1 MSKFH
6 ELTQEFTD
14 AVVAR
19 FKNIK
24 VSEKVTERSHLKNE
38 LAVIMLPK
46 PIFDLY
52 AKFIVDYSQG
62 NLVNPDSGVRF
73 NEEDRWKAGSELQ
86 LHREFFKRLRGFN
99 NRDFRALALHLL
111 NRTPNREQPYPKVT
125 VKKISS
131 VRENTYSA
139 KEWVDR
145 RKDKRLIIGKLHE
158 YDPSLDLIDE
168 HGEVDR
174 NKWK

>member
-46 PIFDLY
+46 PNFDLY

-86 LHREFFKRLRGFN
+86 LH
-99 NRDFRALALHLL
+99 
-111 NRTPNREQPYPKVT
+111 
-125 VKKISS
+125 
-131 VRENTYSA
+131 
-139 KEWVDR
+139 
-145 RKDKRLIIGKLHE
+145 
-158 YDPSLDLIDE
+158 
-168 HGEVDR
+168 
-174 NKWK
+174 